1 MRDGYRILD
10 ADRHVIEPLDLW
22 RTYMAPELRSHAP
35 RYDYTYVREGAVA
48 DCAARPSP
56 GGLLPLPPQPV
67 VDGRP
72 LHHRMSARTSRELA
86 LSACRRSRRSGP
98 IELPETQLEDMDR
111 EGIDVAF
118 LYPTIGLLLLG
129 LAPLDPPLAIAYTR
143 AYNAWL
149 RDFCARDPARLR
161 GVGLMSPHDPG
172 AMVVE
177 LARTAALGF
186 GAVVIRPNPVGGRT
200 LGDPAYEPFWAE
212 CERRS
217 IAVAVHEGTHAYLP
231 AAGADRFHT
240 RFALHA
246 CSHPMEQMMA
256 LLALIEGGVLER
268 HPGLRVAFLEAGC
281 GWLPYWLW
289 RLDEVE
295 YRHLAGEVAPHVRQ
309 APSAYFRRQCFVG
322 LEPDEPYLTEV
333 IPRIGEDRLLFGTDY
348 PHPDHDEGLV
358 GQALAL
364 RDRLPGEVLRKILW
378 DNPAR
383 FYGIERGTVR

>member
-1 MRDGYRILD
+1 MRDGHRILD

-22 RTYMAPELRSHAP
+22 RTYMDPEHRAHAP
-35 RYDYTYVREGAVA
+35 RYAYVGEGDLADRVA
-48 DCAARPSP
+48 CAGP
-56 GGLLPLPPQPV
+56 GGWLPLPPQPV

-72 LHHRMSARTSRELA
+72 LFRRLSARASRELA
-86 LSACRRSRRSGP
+86 QAASRRHRQGSP
-98 IELPETQLEDMDR
+98 IERPEAQIEDMDR

-118 LYPTIGLLLLG
+118 LYPTVGLYLVG
-129 LAPLDPPLAIAYTR
+129 LSPLDPPLGTAFAR
-143 AYNAWL
+143 AYNGWL
-149 RDFCARDPARLR
+149 RDFCAHDPARLR
-161 GVGLMSPHDPG
+161 GVGLMSLHDPG
-172 AMVVE
+172 AMVIE
-177 LARTAALGF
+177 LARAAALGF

-200 LGDPAYEPFWAE
+200 LGDPAYEPFWSE

-295 YRHLAGEVAPHVRQ
+295 YRHLAGEVEPHVRR

-322 LEPDEPYLTEV
+322 LEPDEPYLAEV
-333 IPRIGEDRLLFGTDY
+333 VPRIGEDNLLFGTDY
-348 PHPDHDEGLV
+348 PHLDHDAGMV

-364 RDRLPGEVLRKILW
+364 RGRLPGEVVRKLLW

-383 FYGIERGTVR
+383 FYGIDG

>member
-22 RTYMAPELRSHAP
+22 RTYMDPELRSHAP
-35 RYDYTYVREGAVA
+35 RYAYVGEGDLADRVA
-48 DCAARPSP
+48 YAGPD
-56 GGLLPLPPQPV
+56 GWLPLPPQPV

-72 LHHRMSARTSRELA
+72 LFRRLSVRASRELA
-86 LSACRRSRRSGP
+86 LASCRRNRQGVPVER
-98 IELPETQLEDMDR
+98 PEAQIADMDR

-118 LYPTIGLLLLG
+118 LYPTVGLYLVG
-129 LAPLDPPLAIAYTR
+129 LSPLDPPLATAFAR
-143 AYNAWL
+143 AYNVWL
-149 RDFCARDPARLR
+149 RDFCAHDPGRLR
-161 GVGLMSPHDPG
+161 GVGLMSLHDPG

-177 LARTAALGF
+177 LARAAALGF
-186 GAVVIRPNPVGGRT
+186 GAVVVRPNPVDGRT

-217 IAVAVHEGTHAYLP
+217 IAVAVHEGTHAHLP
-231 AAGADRFHT
+231 AAGADRFHS

-295 YRHLAGEVAPHVRQ
+295 YRHLAGEVEPYVRQ
-309 APSAYFRRQCFVG
+309 EPSAYFRRQCFVG
-322 LEPDEPYLTEV
+322 LEPDEPYLPEV
-333 IPRIGEDRLLFGTDY
+333 VPRIGEDNLLFGTDY
-348 PHPDHDEGLV
+348 PHLDHDAGIV

-364 RDRLPGEVLRKILW
+364 RDRLPGEIVRKLLW

-383 FYGIERGTVR
+383 FYGIDG